1 MEVSPCGTFIDKN
14 ARDRTIILD
23 TRRPAAVIT
32 VSARNEET
40 VNLIFASN
48 DSPGPGIYSF
58 VTT

>member
-40 VNLIFASN
+40 VNLIFA
-48 DSPGPGIYSF
+48 
-58 VTT
+58 VTTARALGFIRSI